1 LSVAVSVVVNPDC
14 RELTKLAT
22 TLAFRMYSRH
32 FLFLRVAPK
41 PVDANWRF
49 LFIILPMA
57 LDAETFRSV
66 FNVNFVDA
74 CISHFYN
81 TLFFNIE
88 WDQGND
94 SALSMKHINKFDLG
108 TSRVKPS

>member
-1 LSVAVSVVVNPDC
+1 
-14 RELTKLAT
+14 
-22 TLAFRMYSRH
+22 
-32 FLFLRVAPK
+32 
-41 PVDANWRF
+41 
-49 LFIILPMA
+49 MA

-108 TSRVKPS
+108 TSRVKPSWCLKFSWSILFLIDVRSSDGYMIQLASAMRTSIRAIRNVVPASFQAK